1 MLASTFPPSF
11 SLANQILKGASSD
24 IYLACQHF
32 HPSLTFLCKCISP
45 SLPSLAATL
54 QSGSCPTTPS
64 TQLWSGLASLQKQL
78 PSQHNWQ
85 ASPAKIHTP
94 PKQFLPQKGGGPS
107 LTHQDISS
115 NCSRSFQPATSEASA
130 AHQGVQSSL
139 GRSLMSTGLGASPAH
154 QCTIISHSPV
164 TTGGPTQPTEVI
176 CLECMVL
183 ATLGDYAT
191 ELPQNASMQ
200 DCCFQDQ
207 ETQLTYVIQR
217 KKHRESDKIKQQK
230 NIFQTKEQD
239 KTSEK
244 ELKKIKISNLP
255 EKEFEMI
262 VIKMFTG
269 LERTG

>member
-130 AHQGVQSSL
+130 AHQGVQKQSWQVIDVNRAGGQPCPPVHHHQSQPSHNRRTHTAHRGDMPGVYGSRNL
-139 GRSLMSTGLGASPAH
+139 GRL
-154 QCTIISHSPV
+154 C
-164 TTGGPTQPTEVI
+164 
-176 CLECMVL
+176 
-183 ATLGDYAT
+183 Y
-191 ELPQNASMQ
+191 
-200 DCCFQDQ
+200 
-207 ETQLTYVIQR
+207 
-217 KKHRESDKIKQQK
+217 
-230 NIFQTKEQD
+230 
-239 KTSEK
+239 
-244 ELKKIKISNLP
+244 
-255 EKEFEMI
+255 
-262 VIKMFTG
+262 
-269 LERTG
+269 